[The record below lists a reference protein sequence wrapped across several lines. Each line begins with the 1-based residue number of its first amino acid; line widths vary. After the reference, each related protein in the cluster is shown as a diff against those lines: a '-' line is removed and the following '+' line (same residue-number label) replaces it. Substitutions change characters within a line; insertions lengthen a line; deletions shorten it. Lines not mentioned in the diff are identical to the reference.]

1 VTEPPE
7 TGLQVI
13 RAAPLA
19 PTAIGTPLGA
29 AGIPVIY
36 PGVTTADDADWTEDP
51 AAFMLT
57 TVKL

>member
-1 VTEPPE
+1 MTDPPD
-7 TGLQVI
+7 TGIHDTL
-13 RAAPLA
+13 AAPLA
-19 PTAIGTPLGA
+19 PTAIGTPVGA
-29 AGIPVIY
+29 SGTPVIY